1 MGMFPYRFQFRLL
14 NVGIPPLQRNRAHF
28 NENMSDDAQQSNCTK
43 KFDRSVSLLAWG
55 LNEEAL
61 AEGFLDSAFALLEEV
76 VEDYE
81 VVFVNDGSTDNT
93 AKILE
98 GYSQKEPRLKI
109 ITNAQNVNVG
119 ISARM
124 AIKAASKD
132 FLFWQTVDWSYDI
145 SELRIYLELLK
156 YYDVVQGIRP
166 VPERLLSYIPV
177 LRTIYR
183 VKGRSDNLWKATVSL
198 SNYYVQRILFGVHF
212 HDFQNVTFYP
222 TKFAQSLDLEATTPF
237 LNPEMLIKSYYR
249 GARFIEVPI
258 SFIPRSM
265 GEAKGTK
272 VATIVRTIA
281 DILKHWLRWGWKI
294 RFLPS
299 KHQTLGT
306 IQRVERPIR
315 LSDEV
320 LQLVI
325 PLFKKFR

>member
-1 MGMFPYRFQFRLL
+1 MADY
-14 NVGIPPLQRNRAHF
+14 
-28 NENMSDDAQQSNCTK
+28 AQQPNCAK

-55 LNEEAL
+55 LNEEDL
-61 AEGFLDSAFALLEEV
+61 VEGFLDRAFALLEEV

-81 VVFVNDGSTDNT
+81 VIFVNDGSTDNT

-98 GYSQKEPRLKI
+98 AYSRKEPRIKI
-109 ITNAQNVNVG
+109 ITNLQNVNVG
-119 ISARM
+119 ISCRRAV
-124 AIKAASKD
+124 KAASKE

-145 SELRIYLELLK
+145 SNLRIFLELLK
-156 YYDVVQGIRP
+156 CYDVVQGIRP

-177 LRTIYR
+177 LRSIYR

-237 LNPEMLIKSYYR
+237 LNPEMLIKAYYR

-258 SFIPRSM
+258 NFIPRNM

-272 VATIVRTIA
+272 VATIIRTIV
-281 DILKHWLRWGWKI
+281 DILKHWLRWGWKV
-294 RFLPS
+294 RFLS
-299 KHQTLGT
+299 SEHRTLGT
-306 IQRVERPIR
+306 IQRVARPIH
-315 LSDEV
+315 LPDEV
-320 LQLVI
+320 LHLVI